1 MEDDWLLN
9 EKDVVSNR
17 WMEYFKRLLH
27 TEVDEESEI
36 VSVGR

>member
-9 EKDVVSNR
+9 EKDIVSNR
-17 WMEYFKRLLH
+17 WMEYSKTLLH
-27 TEVDEESEI
+27 IEVDEESEI